1 MRYAPIIGTLA
12 YVWDRDADA
21 VLMVKREGRPDDEH
35 RGKYNG
41 LGGKLEPRESVA
53 AGVRRE
59 LWEEAR
65 INLLSLRLRGTV
77 NWPGFGANG
86 EDWLGFVFLCDR
98 WEGETLDANEEG
110 SLHWIPRDRL
120 LAACA
125 PQETVRRAAE
135 LPMDSRSTGAWKIS
149 ATSLAMP
156 LFWEAPP
163 VRRMRSAFKPIHC
176 EWRRMLRN

>member
-1 MRYAPIIGTLA
+1 M
-12 YVWDRDADA
+12 
-21 VLMVKREGRPDDEH
+21 
-35 RGKYNG
+35 
-41 LGGKLEPRESVA
+41 

-135 LPMDSRSTGAWKIS
+135 LPMWEGDRFWLPFVFDDDANTFHGVQPWQDGA
-149 ATSLAMP
+149 
-156 LFWEAPP
+156 P
-163 VRRMRSAFKPIHC
+163 VPEGWSC
-176 EWRRMLRN
+176 ERL